1 MVHMVGM
8 MRDDINMIISAM
20 IHTQN
25 EVDFSRI
32 MTQENMFDASVIR
45 SFLLQAFEEDEFEED
60 MLDLSDDFIRG
71 VLTGLSLSLMTQR
84 MHSEPMGSPSHSDI
98 VDMYDSGLAYLTEK
112 AVR

>member
-1 MVHMVGM
+1 MVGM

-45 SFLLQAFEEDEFEED
+45 SFQP
-60 MLDLSDDFIRG
+60 SK
-71 VLTGLSLSLMTQR
+71 R
-84 MHSEPMGSPSHSDI
+84 MSSKKI
-98 VDMYDSGLAYLTEK
+98 C
-112 AVR
+112 

>member
-1 MVHMVGM
+1 
-8 MRDDINMIISAM
+8 
-20 IHTQN
+20 
-25 EVDFSRI
+25 
-32 MTQENMFDASVIR
+32 
-45 SFLLQAFEEDEFEED
+45 